1 MREQLIAFETS
12 KLAKDKGFDL
22 HAFQDCYNSHGY
34 TYGNGWCERLDDFFE
49 DGTFSNSEMESKG
62 LIDYYTAP
70 TQSLLQKWLRE
81 EHDLDV
87 NVMCLRY
94 KRYFYK
100 IFKHDVKL
108 IQLNDVVIS
117 YPTYEEALEEGLQEA
132 LKLIKL
138 KEDGNNND

>member
-1 MREQLIAFETS
+1 MREQLITFETS
-12 KLAKDKGFDL
+12 KLAKEKGFEDIT
-22 HAFQDCYNSHGY
+22 DC
-34 TYGNGWCERLDDFFE
+34 TPFE
-49 DGTFSNSEMESKG
+49 CVDTLKYPKG
-62 LIDYYTAP
+62 EVFVKP

-100 IFKHDVKL
+100 IFKHDVML

-138 KEDGNNND
+138 KEDGKEVD